1 MSTWRVTERATGTV
15 VYAYTADEAVDWP
28 DYPFSTH
35 NHNIVLPVA
44 EPVPTRRVT
53 KLQFRNLLSTEEKV
67 AIEIASLDN
76 PGGTPEDRLKS
87 AGLRVFLADVE
98 SATPEPD
105 GTSIDLDD
113 QRTVFWVNALES
125 YGLIATG
132 RAAEVLSGNG
142 L

>member
-1 MSTWRVTERATGTV
+1 MSTWQVVNRTTGEV

-28 DYPFSTH
+28 DYPFATY
-35 NHNIVLPVA
+35 NHNLVIPVEAPVA
-44 EPVPTRRVT
+44 TRRVT
-53 KLQFRNLLSTEEKV
+53 KLQFRNLFSAQEKV
-67 AIEIASLDN
+67 AIEFASLDN
-76 PGGTPEDRLKS
+76 PNGTQEERLAA

-113 QRTVFWVNALES
+113 PRTIAGVNALES

-132 RAAEVLSGNG
+132 RAAEILSGN
-142 L
+142 

>member
-1 MSTWRVTERATGTV
+1 MSTWQITERATGTV

-28 DYPFSTH
+28 DYPFATH
-35 NHNIVLPVA
+35 NHNLVVPV
-44 EPVPTRRVT
+44 EPPDPTRRVT
-53 KLQFRNLLSTEEKV
+53 KLQFRNLFTAGEKV
-67 AIEIASLDN
+67 AIEFASLDN
-76 PGGTPEDRLKS
+76 PNGTQEERLAA

-113 QRTVFWVNALES
+113 PRTIAGVNALES

-132 RAAEVLSGNG
+132 RAAEILSGN
-142 L
+142 

>member
-1 MSTWRVTERATGTV
+1 MSTWQVTERATGKV

-35 NHNIVLPVA
+35 NHNLAIPVE
-44 EPVPTRRVT
+44 EPAPTRRAT
-53 KLQFRNLLSTEEKV
+53 KLQFRNLFTGEEKV
-67 AIEIASLDN
+67 AIEFASIDN
-76 PGGTPEDRLKS
+76 PNGTQEERLKS

-113 QRTVFWVNALES
+113 QRTVAGVNALET

-132 RAAEVLSGNG
+132 RAAEILSGNG

>member
-1 MSTWRVTERATGTV
+1 MSTWQVTERASGTV
-15 VYAYTADEAVDWP
+15 VYAYGADEAVDWP
-28 DYPFSTH
+28 DYPFATY
-35 NHNIVLPVA
+35 NHNLVIPVEAPVA
-44 EPVPTRRVT
+44 TRRVT
-53 KLQFRNLLSTEEKV
+53 KLQFRNLFSAQEKV
-67 AIEIASLDN
+67 AIEFASLDN
-76 PGGTPEDRLKS
+76 PNGTQEERLAA

-113 QRTVFWVNALES
+113 PRTIAGVNALES

-132 RAAEVLSGNG
+132 RAAEILSGNG